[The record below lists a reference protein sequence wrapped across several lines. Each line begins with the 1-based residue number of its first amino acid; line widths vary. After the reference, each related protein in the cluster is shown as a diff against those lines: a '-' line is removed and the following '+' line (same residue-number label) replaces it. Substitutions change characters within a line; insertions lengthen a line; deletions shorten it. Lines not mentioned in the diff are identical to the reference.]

1 MIFLNLLQ
9 KGRSTEAEAQFE
21 KLFGGSHVKTAII
34 ELSKSG
40 QGDEVEVKLSEFL
53 FGRYF
58 KGAFLF

>member
-1 MIFLNLLQ
+1 MIFLNVLQ

-21 KLFGGSHVKTAII
+21 KLFGGSHVKSAII
-34 ELSKSG
+34 ELSKSDR
-40 QGDEVEVKLSEFL
+40 GDEVEVKLSEFL